1 MKVPERSQGIDSFLL
16 SFLEKSPVLSRY
28 AITRGW
34 HYVVSW
40 LQRSTGVGLVI
51 IVYLYLFSLVPTP
64 EATRA
69 RMGICAGP
77 IFAFSIWISSLIT
90 GFHALNGGR
99 LILYELFRIRND
111 AAMIRWT
118 FVLTI
123 AYGALSGLLMII
135 KNRGMPAAVFWGAA
149 FLGGVL
155 TAYPVVSRI
164 GKSRHSIPWKIQ
176 RISGGFL
183 FIAVP
188 AYLLLS
194 FLSMGV
200 ADQAK
205 TAAVTAHNGFVRIS
219 TVILAVTA
227 LYHAGYGLFSIAADY
242 ASSRTVRV
250 AIAALIVVGTAALA
264 VLALKILLSVS

>member
-1 MKVPERSQGIDSFLL
+1 M
-16 SFLEKSPVLSRY
+16 
-28 AITRGW
+28 TRGW
-34 HYVVSW
+34 HYVLSW
-40 LQRSTGVGLVI
+40 LHRCTGIGLVI
-51 IVYLYLFSLVPTP
+51 IVYLYLFSSVPTP
-64 EATRA
+64 EATRP

-77 IFAFSIWISSLIT
+77 LFAFSIWISYLIT

-99 LILYELFRIRND
+99 LILYELFGKRND

-123 AYGALSGLLMII
+123 AYGALSGLLMIM

-194 FLSMGV
+194 FLSMGA

-205 TAAVTAHNGFVRIS
+205 AAAVTARDGFARIS

-250 AIAALIVVGTAALA
+250 GIAALIVVGTAALA